1 MATNFPT
8 SLDTLV
14 NPASGDNVNSPSHAA
29 QHANANDAI
38 EALEAKVGITNSTNS
53 ASHEYRISEVKTE
66 VGDLEALVL
75 ASL

>member
-1 MATNFPT
+1 MTTSFPAA
-8 SLDTLV
+8 LDVLS
-14 NPASGDNVNSPSHAA
+14 NPSSGDRLNSPSHAA

-38 EALEAKVGITNSTNS
+38 EALESVVGITNSTNVQ
-53 ASHEYRISEVKTE
+53 SHEYRISEVKTE

>member
-1 MATNFPT
+1 MATLFPT

-14 NPASGDNVNSPSHAA
+14 NPVSGDNVNSPSHAA

-38 EALEAKVGITNSTNS
+38 EALEAVVGITNSTNVQ
-53 ASHEYRISEVKTE
+53 SHEYRISEVATE